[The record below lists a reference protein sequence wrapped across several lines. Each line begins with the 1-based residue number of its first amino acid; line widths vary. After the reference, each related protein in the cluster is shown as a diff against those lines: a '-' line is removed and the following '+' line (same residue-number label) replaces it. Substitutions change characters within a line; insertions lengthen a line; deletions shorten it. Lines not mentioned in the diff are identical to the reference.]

1 VAQLPRRRVRS
12 VAPASATYPPRP
24 PERHGVASTGRIVE
38 LRTGQGHGFIRV
50 AGGREIYFHRSDLE
64 EGTSFNDFAVGQTVT
79 FELLEDRVS
88 GARALRVKRR
98 GRPRRIRYTGRIPLF

>member
-1 VAQLPRRRVRS
+1 
-12 VAPASATYPPRP
+12 VAPARATYPARP
-24 PERHGVASTGRIVE
+24 PERRGVASTGRIVE

-64 EGTSFNDFAVGQTVT
+64 EGTSFNDFAVGQAVT

-98 GRPRRIRYTGRIPLF
+98 RRAR

>member
-1 VAQLPRRRVRS
+1 VAQPSHRHVRP
-12 VAPASATYPPRP
+12 VAPARAAYPARP
-24 PERHGVASTGRIVE
+24 PERRGVASTGRIVA
-38 LRTGQGHGFIRV
+38 LRTGQGHGFIRL

-64 EGTSFNDFAVGQTVT
+64 ESTSFNDFAVGQTVT

-98 GRPRRIRYTGRIPLF
+98 RPR

>member
-1 VAQLPRRRVRS
+1 VAQQPHRSVRS
-12 VAPASATYPPRP
+12 VAPARAAYPARP
-24 PERHGVASTGRIVE
+24 PERRGVASTGRIVD
-38 LRTGQGHGFIRV
+38 LRTGQGHGFIRL

-64 EGTSFNDFAVGQTVT
+64 ECTSFNDFAVGQTVT

-98 GRPRRIRYTGRIPLF
+98 RRPG

>member
-1 VAQLPRRRVRS
+1 VAPPRLRDRS
-12 VAPASATYPPRP
+12 VVQPRAAYPAPPW
-24 PERHGVASTGRIVE
+24 ERRGVASTGCIAA

-50 AGGREIYFHRSDLE
+50 ASGREIYFHRSDLDK
-64 EGTSFNDFAVGQTVT
+64 GTSFNDFAVGQTVT

-98 GRPRRIRYTGRIPLF
+98 RRPH

>member
-1 VAQLPRRRVRS
+1 MAQQPRRAVRP
-12 VAPASATYPPRP
+12 VAPALAAYPARP
-24 PERHGVASTGRIVE
+24 PARRGIASAGCIVD
-38 LRTGQGHGFIRV
+38 LRTGQGHGFIRL

-64 EGTSFNDFAVGQTVT
+64 EGASFNDFAVGQTVT

-98 GRPRRIRYTGRIPLF
+98 RQPR

>member
-1 VAQLPRRRVRS
+1 MQEPRRNVRTVATARV
-12 VAPASATYPPRP
+12 AYPPRP
-24 PERHGVASTGRIVE
+24 PERRGVASTGCIAG

-50 AGGREIYFHRSDLE
+50 ASGREIYFHRSDLDK
-64 EGTSFNDFAVGQTVT
+64 GTSFNDLAVGQTVV

-98 GRPRRIRYTGRIPLF
+98 RRPD